1 MNQINRRDF
10 LSVLGGGAV
19 SVTGVSA
26 FASTSS
32 DKSPADV
39 TSLYVKGLVLLDLGN
54 PHLIRLG
61 FPKAPGHKATLSV
74 VPQNGLRR
82 TIAIKG
88 NGLVEA
94 EGIVLPE
101 PKIFG
106 PELVRINEFYDQA
119 EKCHC

>member
-1 MNQINRRDF
+1 MNRMNRRDF

-74 VPQNGLRR
+74 VPQNGSRR

-88 NGLVEA
+88 NGFVGA
-94 EGIVLPE
+94 QGIVLPE
-101 PKIFG
+101 PQIFVTG
-106 PELVRINEFYDQA
+106 MVRMKGLYCERGQS
-119 EKCHC
+119 

>member
-61 FPKAPGHKATLSV
+61 FPKAPGCGRCRS
-74 VPQNGLRR
+74 
-82 TIAIKG
+82 
-88 NGLVEA
+88 
-94 EGIVLPE
+94 
-101 PKIFG
+101 G
-106 PELVRINEFYDQA
+106 PWAR
-119 EKCHC
+119 